1 MGVLDFFFLI
11 AELVYKKK
19 RAWSWKFWLFPQ
31 EEEEEEENQHF
42 GVWPRARKENWS
54 LGICVALYLFF
65 FQVLSMVDLIFSVDS
80 KSL

>member
-1 MGVLDFFFLI
+1 
-11 AELVYKKK
+11 
-19 RAWSWKFWLFPQ
+19 LFPQ